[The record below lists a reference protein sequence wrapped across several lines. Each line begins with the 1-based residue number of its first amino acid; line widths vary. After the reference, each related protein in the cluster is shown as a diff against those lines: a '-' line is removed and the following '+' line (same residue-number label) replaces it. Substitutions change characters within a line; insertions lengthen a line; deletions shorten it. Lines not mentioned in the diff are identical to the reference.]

1 MFSKT
6 HSRTKVKEYLSKLS
20 GRRHFVYGGIT
31 VISSKG
37 FISKLVKTEVFFNNI
52 PDNEINNKILVEEG
66 VEKQEVMQYKDLH
79 QNLLKN
85 KGSYTNVVG
94 LSLSDLYLMLKGMGF
109 KN

>member
-37 FISKLVKTEVFFNNI
+37 FISKKLVKTEVFFNNI

-66 VEKQEVMQYKDLH
+66 VGKAGGYAIQGLH
-79 QNLLKN
+79 QNLLK
-85 KGSYTNVVG
+85 K
-94 LSLSDLYLMLKGMGF
+94 
-109 KN
+109 